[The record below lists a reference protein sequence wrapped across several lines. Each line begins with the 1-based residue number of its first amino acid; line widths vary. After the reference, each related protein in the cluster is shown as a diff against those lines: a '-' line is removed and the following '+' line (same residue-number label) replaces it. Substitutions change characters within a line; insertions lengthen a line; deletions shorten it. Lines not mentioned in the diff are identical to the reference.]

1 MDIVIDQ
8 PSDIETRVTG
18 VFASLLAHP
27 LETVVFKWNW
37 KSAVL
42 SALLRAPIFFWAYLL
57 QKHGVANA
65 VGAMLA
71 QAFFRALFGG
81 VNGSII
87 QAFRKVQPAWHAVFT
102 IPLVLAAFS
111 HLIEFSVSAIYDAAT
126 GTHGKGKA
134 ILVSV
139 IISVISAIFNLF
151 AMRRGALLVKDE
163 SGQPFW
169 RDLIRMP
176 WIALEFI
183 SFPLIWSYKQTKR
196 KGRGDSST
204 ASAEPEDQGS

>member
-1 MDIVIDQ
+1 MAISVDEFPDNQTSI
-8 PSDIETRVTG
+8 TG
-18 VFASLLAHP
+18 VCLELLAHP
-27 LETVVFKWNW
+27 LQTIIYRWNW

-42 SALLRAPIFFWAYLL
+42 SAILRAPIFFWAYLF
-57 QKHGVANA
+57 QKHGVATA

-111 HLIEFSVSAIYDAAT
+111 HVIEFTVSAAYDAAT

-134 ILVSV
+134 IMVSV
-139 IISVISAIFNLF
+139 IISIVSAIFNLF

-183 SFPLIWSYKQTKR
+183 SFPLIWSWKRTKNR
-196 KGRGDSST
+196 SRPNSSDP
-204 ASAEPEDQGS
+204 SSDQES

>member
-1 MDIVIDQ
+1 MDIAVDV
-8 PSDIETRVTG
+8 PDSETRVAG
-18 VFASLLAHP
+18 VFRHLIAHP
-27 LETVVFKWNW
+27 LETIIFRWNW

-42 SALLRAPIFFWAYLL
+42 SALLRAPIFFWAYLF

-87 QAFRKVQPAWHAVFT
+87 QAFRKVHPAWHAVFT

-111 HLIEFSVSAIYDAAT
+111 HVIEFAVSSAYDAAT
-126 GTHGKGKA
+126 GTHGKAKA

-139 IISVISAIFNLF
+139 IISVISAVFNLF

-176 WIALEFI
+176 WIVFEFI
-183 SFPLIWSYKQTKR
+183 SFP
-196 KGRGDSST
+196 
-204 ASAEPEDQGS
+204 